1 MLSIK
6 RHRES
11 RESLKE
17 RKGGNAGRFR
27 MFDAPNAQ
35 EVNSPASVANARG
48 EGRGVKRN
56 RGVWFAGD
64 EGKELTR
71 R

>member
-1 MLSIK
+1 
-6 RHRES
+6 
-11 RESLKE
+11 
-17 RKGGNAGRFR
+17 

-48 EGRGVKRN
+48 EGEMKRN

-71 R
+71 RRVLSQIELHGAGI